1 MIKGFL
7 LVYFVLAFVE
17 FVLKRGL
24 GIEEYVSVFSFI
36 KTKIIFFFSILILF
50 MYISSFI
57 DKEALET
64 ISEDNTINFTILG
77 VLAFVG
83 FLSVANC
90 LTIFINGFIDL
101 LTNLT
106 ENAYKFFSK
115 RNKKLAYCSSDGEI
129 VDLRKIKTKLY
140 ISKSSA
146 GKGVSPF
153 HIIK

>member
-1 MIKGFL
+1 MIKSFL
-7 LVYFVLAFVE
+7 LVYFVFAFVD

-64 ISEDNTINFTILG
+64 ISEVNTINFTILG

-90 LTIFINGFIDL
+90 LTICINGFINL
-101 LTNLT
+101 LTNLI
-106 ENAYKFFSK
+106 ENVYKFFSK
-115 RNKKLAYCSSDGEI
+115 RNQKLTYCSFDGKR
-129 VDLRKIKTKLY
+129 VDLKKIKTKLY

-146 GKGVSPF
+146 GKGVSPV
-153 HIIK
+153 HVIK